1 MLIRVNIERVQTQQ
15 IILEVE
21 GDEIESLKQQK
32 LASPAFFTKLNHLLD
47 IKKRDFLLLCEDS
60 EWETTLTD
68 ISSSHRTGIVDADEA
83 LVAEVTLAELLD
95 AAKQEGTL
103 FT

>member
-32 LASPAFFTKLNHLLD
+32 LASPAFFTKLNHVLELQ
-47 IKKRDFLLLCEDS
+47 KRQIMAICEDS
-60 EWETTLTD
+60 DWETTLTD
-68 ISSSHRTGIVDADEA
+68 ISSSHRTGIVDTDEG
-83 LVAEVTLAELLD
+83 LVAEVTLAELLN
-95 AAKQEGTL
+95 APKPESTL
-103 FT
+103 F

>member
-21 GDEIESLKQQK
+21 GDEIESLKQLK
-32 LASPAFFTKLNHLLD
+32 LASPQFFTKLNHVLELQ
-47 IKKRDFLLLCEDS
+47 KRQITDLCEDS
-60 EWETTLTD
+60 DWETTLTD
-68 ISSSHRTGIVDADEA
+68 ISSSHRTGIVDEDEG

-95 AAKQEGTL
+95 EKKPQTTL
-103 FT
+103 F

>member
-32 LASPAFFTKLNHLLD
+32 LASPAFFTILNRLLEQQ
-47 IKKRDFLLLCEDS
+47 KRQVLEICEDS
-60 EWETTLTD
+60 DWETTMTD
-68 ISSSHRTGIVDADEA
+68 VSSSHRTGIVDADEG
-83 LVAEVTLAELLD
+83 LVAEMALAELLETQ
-95 AAKQEGTL
+95 KPQTTL
-103 FT
+103 F

>member
-21 GDEIESLKQQK
+21 GDELAILKELK
-32 LASPAFFTKLNHLLD
+32 FASPAFFTKLNHVLQLQ
-47 IKKRDFLLLCEDS
+47 KRQILALCEAVDWDTMS
-60 EWETTLTD
+60 TD
-68 ISSSHRTGIVDADEA
+68 ISSSHRTGIVDADEG

-95 AAKQEGTL
+95 APKPEATL
-103 FT
+103 F